1 LRALF
6 LRPTPAGFILH
17 APAPE
22 RASPVRSPSRA
33 MAQAV
38 RLRRR
43 PTFGFAA
50 LIACLL
56 LALPCRAAA
65 GAAAPL
71 VLGVFPSLTPR
82 QIVETYRP
90 LVEALETQLQRR
102 IVVYSARDFKTFV
115 ERTRKGRYDLV
126 LTAPHLAW
134 LARQEAGYRPLLKY
148 ARPVR
153 GLLVVKAGSPYRQ
166 PGALRGRTLATAD
179 SVAVAVLAVEAE
191 LDAHGLRRNVD
202 YRTVD
207 AGTHLNAVMQVVKD
221 RADGAMLGL
230 HPYRLL
236 PPELRRQVRVLAE
249 TPPLSSLMYLAH
261 PRLGDAETHAVSRAL
276 LDFAA
281 GPAGQAFMQRG
292 GLGGFAGVDGSELRA
307 FRPYALQAQEM
318 LREAR

>member
-1 LRALF
+1 MARAAVSR
-6 LRPTPAGFILH
+6 RP
-17 APAPE
+17 
-22 RASPVRSPSRA
+22 
-33 MAQAV
+33 
-38 RLRRR
+38 
-43 PTFGFAA
+43 PTFGFAT
-50 LIACLL
+50 LTACLL
-56 LALPCRAAA
+56 LAMSCGAAA
-65 GAAAPL
+65 GAEAPL

-82 QIVETYRP
+82 QIVATYRP
-90 LVEALETQLQRR
+90 LADALEKRLQRR
-102 IVVYSARDFKTFV
+102 VVVYSARDFKTFV
-115 ERTRKGRYDLV
+115 ERTRLGRYDLL

-153 GLLVVKAGSPYRQ
+153 GLLVVKSDSPYHE

-191 LDAHGLRRNVD
+191 LGTHGLRRNVD

-207 AGTHLNAVMQVVKD
+207 AGTHLNAVMQVVNG

-249 TPPLSSLMYLAH
+249 TPPLSSQMYLAH
-261 PRLGDAETHAVSRAL
+261 ARLGDAETRAVSGAL

-281 GPAGQAFMQRG
+281 SPAGQAFMRRG
-292 GLGGFAGVDGSELRA
+292 GHGGFAGVDGGELRA
-307 FRPYALQAQEM
+307 FRPYALQAREM
-318 LREAR
+318 LRAAQ